1 VANFFSRL
9 EAQQETVR
17 ASRSSVSKRARWES
31 RGARY
36 LRGSGRS
43 VAGDG
48 WIFTDPTLQRRLADM
63 MAIAAPGFAAAL
75 NKHFVPVAER
85 AFDAWPV
92 DSGLSK
98 ASLSLEYT
106 FQGDDTMSAT
116 LRNTAP
122 YAGFINRGE
131 QAQQLIILP
140 GEFAAIEMA
149 EELAASIAKG
159 IG

>member
-1 VANFFSRL
+1 
-9 EAQQETVR
+9 
-17 ASRSSVSKRARWES
+17 
-31 RGARY
+31 
-36 LRGSGRS
+36 
-43 VAGDG
+43 
-48 WIFTDPTLQRRLADM
+48 
-63 MAIAAPGFAAAL
+63 
-75 NKHFVPVAER
+75 
-85 AFDAWPV
+85 
-92 DSGLSK
+92 
-98 ASLSLEYT
+98 
-106 FQGDDTMSAT
+106 MSAT